1 MKFLRNPR
9 AYLFI
14 ISFFLFIIPFFWLKP
29 GQMDLGGDASRL
41 YFYDSLNYLRTTV
54 LYAINPIGMNG
65 EDPYYFL
72 LPFTII
78 LAGLRKLLSPYLIIT
93 LYNSLHLVVAFLS
106 MYAISKKLL
115 RASEKKEHRWFLELS
130 SMFVGLF
137 YIFHPFMQYSAW
149 DKALTTH
156 AQVFLNPV
164 IFYLLLRF
172 FLTRKTYFLL
182 LTLFVTVIFST
193 NFSWSAAP
201 VFLAFYPL
209 AFLYLVLYAAFIR
222 KKGIPIK
229 AIFFSCIVF
238 LMLHAFHLLPLITSF
253 IGKTGHAYE
262 KAVENAGTFN
272 AGLAYFLEVA
282 RQTSVVQNLLGF
294 PLKLQN
300 FSPFEFLFFV
310 FPAMLFV
317 ALIRNRSLNFL
328 LLFVFFLATVFLTTA
343 KVSQASFEFYKYFFN
358 FPVFAMFRNF
368 NGQFFFVYFFFLSV
382 LIGQSFFYISIFL
395 KTKKQ
400 KIGLYAYIT
409 ILVLLSAIPFIRG
422 DMINLIWNKG
432 EKVEFKVPI
441 KMDPEYENFLQYI
454 RENAIDGKYLTL
466 PLTESFNQV
475 LRGTQGGMYI
485 GPSMIAHLTGKSD
498 FNGYQVLFPFS
509 QTLLELVKAKE
520 YRAIETL
527 LSVLNIKYIF
537 YNADDSYKYFPHF
550 PYEHV
555 RKYLLDHDSYNEFL
569 GNLAITKKQSFGNLY
584 NLYKVN
590 DDIYLPRIYI
600 AKKTAFFDRKK
611 YIVNVN
617 NVDYTTDAFWRGVE
631 KEERRFVYLEDKKV
645 SDITI
650 KQVPK
655 ISVQRINPTR
665 YIIQIKKAKE
675 PYMLVLSNAFHPKWQ
690 LFVSDVEQTEDL
702 PITTEYFDGDIKEA
716 KAQDIWVN
724 RDMLATWIKKPIADS
739 RHFKANVYANSW
751 YILPSDVD
759 GQENYTLILEMT
771 SQRVFYVGLLI
782 SIIGFGVCIIWVVVL
797 ISRVNKRKIAHD
809 KTYISTK

>member
-1 MKFLRNPR
+1 MKFLQNPR
-9 AYLFI
+9 ACLLI
-14 ISFFLFIIPFFWLKP
+14 ISFLLLIIPFFWLKP
-29 GQMDLGGDASRL
+29 GEMDLGGDASRL
-41 YFYDSLNYLRTTV
+41 YFYDPLNYLRTTV
-54 LYAINPIGMNG
+54 LYSINPIGMNG

-78 LAGLRKLLSPYLIIT
+78 LTGLRKLLSPYLIIT

-106 MYAISKKLL
+106 MYAISKELL

-130 SMFVGLF
+130 SIFVGLF

-156 AQVFLNPV
+156 AQVFLNPL

-182 LTLFVTVIFST
+182 LTLLVTVIFST

-201 VFLAFYPL
+201 VFFAFYPL

-229 AIFFSCIVF
+229 TIFFSCIVF
-238 LMLHAFHLLPLITSF
+238 LMLHAFHLLPLFVSLIE
-253 IGKTGHAYE
+253 KTGHAYQ

-272 AGLAYFLEVA
+272 AGLAYFLSIA
-282 RQTSVVQNLLGF
+282 SQTRVVQNLLGI
-294 PLKLQN
+294 PLTLPN
-300 FSPFEFLFFV
+300 FSPFEFLFFA
-310 FPAMLFV
+310 FPILL
-317 ALIRNRSLNFL
+317 LIGLVHNKKKDLWGRTRSLNFL
-328 LLFVFFLATVFLTTA
+328 LLFVFFLITVFLTTA
-343 KVSQASFEFYKYFFN
+343 KVTQTSFEFYKYLFN

-368 NGQFFFVYFFFLSV
+368 NGQFFFVYFFFFSL
-382 LIGQSFFYISIFL
+382 LIGQALFYVLVTLQRRVSL
-395 KTKKQ
+395 T
-400 KIGLYAYIT
+400 LWSLLSLL
-409 ILVLLSAIPFIRG
+409 ILVAAIPFIRG
-422 DMINLIWNKG
+422 DMVNLIWNKG
-432 EKVEFKVPI
+432 EAVEFKIPI
-441 KMDPEYENFLQYI
+441 KMDPAYERFLAYI
-454 RENAIDGKYLTL
+454 RNNPVDGKYLTL
-466 PLTESFNQV
+466 PLTESFGQV

-485 GPSMIAHLTGKSD
+485 GPSTISHLIGKSD

-509 QTLLELVKAKE
+509 ETLLELAKAKE
-520 YRAIETL
+520 YRAIETF
-527 LSVLNIKYIF
+527 LSMLNIKYIF
-537 YNADDSYKYFPHF
+537 YNSDDAYKYFPHY

-555 RKYLLDHDSYNEFL
+555 REYLLGNDSYNVFL

-600 AKKTAFFDRKK
+600 AKKVAFFDRKK

-645 SDITI
+645 SNITI

-655 ISVQRINPTR
+655 ISIQRINPTR
-665 YIIQIKKAKE
+665 YKIQIKEAKE
-675 PYMLVLSNAFHPKWQ
+675 PYVLVFSNSFHPKWQ
-690 LFVSDVEQTEDL
+690 LFISDAVQTEDL
-702 PITTEYFDGDIKEA
+702 PIAAEYFDGDIKES

-724 RDMLATWIKKPIADS
+724 KDTFTTWRKKPIADS
-739 RHFKANVYANSW
+739 RHFKANAYANAW
-751 YILPSDVD
+751 YIFPSDV
-759 GQENYTLILEMT
+759 GEKENYTLILEMT
-771 SQRVFYVGLLI
+771 SQRVFYVGLII
-782 SIIGFGVCIIWVVVL
+782 SILGVGVCIMWVVML
-797 ISRVNKRKIAHD
+797 ISKIINRKNR
-809 KTYISTK
+809 K